1 MLAEHGSP
9 NRARQRARE
18 LLIKALYQWQIA
30 ENNQPELLGQFADMD
45 EFERADQGY
54 FEELLGAVMGDVE
67 SLDEQIV
74 QYADRDIRQIDAVSR
89 AVLWLGLAE
98 LRHRDD
104 VPTKVIINEA
114 VELAKRFAPTDCFRF
129 VNAVLD
135 RSAKGIE
142 ARATA

>member
-30 ENNQPELLGQFADMD
+30 ENNQAELLEQFAAMD
-45 EFERADQGY
+45 EFEGADQDY

-74 QYADRDIRQIDAVSR
+74 QHADRDIRQLDAVSR